1 MTERPFPTDLA
12 AANREIEDLR
22 ADRKALAYQVDKTIS
37 ELDSAEKE
45 IERLRERCEGYKG
58 QVLTGSIE
66 IERLRAQN
74 EKLFLENGEIA
85 NTLGVDNLR
94 LLALNTELLAVLERV
109 VDEVGLEISLA
120 REVIIEAR
128 AAIAKAKGEA

>member
-45 IERLRERCEGYKG
+45 IG
-58 QVLTGSIE
+58 
-66 IERLRAQN
+66 RLRA
-74 EKLFLENGEIA
+74 
-85 NTLGVDNLR
+85 
-94 LLALNTELLAVLERV
+94 LNAELLEALEDLLDTIPRLTDENAMVFHKVRAV
-109 VDEVGLEISLA
+109 
-120 REVIIEAR
+120 
-128 AAIAKAKGEA
+128 IAKAKEKRP